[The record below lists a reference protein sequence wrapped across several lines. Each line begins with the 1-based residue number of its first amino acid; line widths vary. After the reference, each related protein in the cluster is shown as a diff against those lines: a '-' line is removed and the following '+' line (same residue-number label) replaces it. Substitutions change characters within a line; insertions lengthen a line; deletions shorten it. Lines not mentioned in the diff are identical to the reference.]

1 VKKLFAASLLISS
14 SLVSAQELH
23 TFSNG
28 EVADAEK
35 INENFRTLEEEFGL
49 LSSAI
54 PIGIGAVF
62 DEEGYAVVSVD
73 CTSNPSA
80 FADAAREN
88 QRVSKVH
95 FKVSGSCSGFT
106 NLTDQ
111 VVIISG
117 EGTDGS
123 CSEPAEFSGL
133 RVRQGVAL
141 IECANVDFFMIYDG
155 AVAEAVDVSVGS
167 LKIINGVLSFY
178 MQERPLLTMGDPL
191 VVGHSTLQVRP
202 REASFDGLPS
212 LEIPGRID
220 VADFSAVSISA
231 VNFLDPTQVWAYR
244 SSSFKCQSCTGE
256 ISDFYLAVDSWA
268 TLTAVSVSPLNLEV
282 QQLRLGLGTTL
293 DYGDTVN
300 IAAVTK
306 FENTSSS
313 TPNSISNELSGCS
326 ATQDGSSVVI
336 NCADGTSGVLASEGT
351 VVVYPEVATGQPV
364 DYDVLPS
371 GDTVVV
377 DANGTV
383 LGVARGVDN
392 GRYDMSVTREGDG
405 YGGELGIWNDE
416 QTLTVGYGGASYS
429 KIYYRD
435 EECATEPF
443 ASTRTS
449 NYIWDFVVIDI
460 DQVLYAT
467 NAWINQS
474 ALFKSYRVNGY
485 DGSSSY
491 SPTSDCVAKEEI
503 RIGFNTLSPLTLPDD
518 IVSAVY
524 PVSLDQIP

>member
-1 VKKLFAASLLISS
+1 MKKLFASFLMISAT
-14 SLVSAQELH
+14 LVSAEELH

-95 FKVSGSCSGFT
+95 FKVSGSCSGFI

-117 EGTDGS
+117 KGTDGF
-123 CSEPAEFSGL
+123 CSAPTEVRGL
-133 RVRQGVAL
+133 RVRQAVAR
-141 IECANVDFFMIYDG
+141 IGCANVEFFQISDG
-155 AVAEAVDVSVGS
+155 AVAEAFDVSVGG
-167 LKIINGVLSFY
+167 LFIINGVLRFY

-191 VVGHSTLQVRP
+191 VVGHSTLDIRP
-202 REASFDGLPS
+202 QGQFEELPS
-212 LEIPGRID
+212 LQIPGRID
-220 VADFSAVSISA
+220 VADFSTVSIGGA
-231 VNFLDPTQVWAYR
+231 VNFLDPTEVWAYR
-244 SSSFKCQSCTGE
+244 SSSFRCAACTGE
-256 ISDFYLAVDSWA
+256 ISDFYLDRDSWA
-268 TLTAVSVSPLNLEV
+268 TLGVGPQNLEV
-282 QQLRLGLGTTL
+282 QQLRLGPGTTL
-293 DYGDTVN
+293 NYSDTVN
-300 IAAVTK
+300 IGTVTK
-306 FENTSSS
+306 LENTSSS